1 MTHPVVDGP
10 HGIVPP
16 HILHHLAR
24 HGDDEHRA
32 AALDTLVAT
41 ERLRAAREQVRPE
54 SPPVEAVLPG
64 TTKHRTI
71 FDAHHAQGLPGSIV
85 RVESGAAA
93 GDPAVNEAFDGLGTT
108 YDFYAQVMGRW
119 SIDGRGE
126 RLDASVHFGR
136 RYDNAFWN
144 GREMVFGDG
153 DGRVFRPFTACLEV
167 IGHELGHG
175 VVASEAALAYAD
187 EPGAL
192 NESFADV
199 LGVLVK
205 QWKLGQSAADASWL
219 VGEGLLGP
227 AIHGVALRS
236 LKAPGTAYDDRLLGK
251 DPQPAHMKDYVRGPE
266 DSGGVHVNS
275 GIPNHA
281 FYLVAMGL
289 GGKAWE
295 RAGHVWYDALCN
307 RLARRSG
314 FLAAAQATV
323 AAAREL
329 LGATGEKIVRDAWR
343 EVGVLPVA
351 SAGVGAR
358 TPELRA

>member
-1 MTHPVVDGP
+1 MTQRLFHGP
-10 HGIVPP
+10 QGIVPP
-16 HILHHLAR
+16 HILDYLAR
-24 HGDDEHRA
+24 NGDEEHRA
-32 AALDTLVAT
+32 SALGTLALT
-41 ERLRAAREQVRPE
+41 EQLRHARERIRTDDDTGRRQVVP
-54 SPPVEAVLPG
+54 AA
-64 TTKHRTI
+64 KHRTI
-71 FDAHHAQGLPGSIV
+71 FDAHHTQALPGAIV
-85 RVESGAAA
+85 RVEGKAAVP
-93 GDPAVNEAFDGLGTT
+93 DVFVNQAFDGLGTT
-108 YDFYAQVMGRW
+108 YDFYSQVMGRW

-144 GREMVFGDG
+144 GHEMVFGDG

-167 IGHELGHG
+167 IGHELSHG
-175 VVASEAALAYAD
+175 VVGSEAALTYAD

-205 QWKLGQSAADASWL
+205 QWKLGQAATDATWL

-266 DSGGVHVNS
+266 DNGGVHVNS

-281 FYLVAMGL
+281 FYIAAMTL

-307 RLARRSG
+307 RLSRRSG
-314 FLAAAQATV
+314 FAATANATS

-329 LGATGEKIVRDAWR
+329 YGASTEKVVREAWR
-343 EVGVLPVA
+343 EVGVLAATSVPVA
-351 SAGVGAR
+351 A
-358 TPELRA
+358 